1 MGPILYTLY
10 SAPLHDIVAEAGVQD
25 HEFADDRQLYT
36 SFRPESASSAV
47 SSLSESIAKSKT
59 WMDANHL
66 KLNEGKTDALVVSSS
81 ARAKVNLPPLVIN
94 GVEVVPSSTVRNLGV
109 ILDSNLTMTAH
120 ISAVCRRAFFHLRR
134 IARIKKFLS
143 PAATAQLIH
152 AFVASQLDYGNALL
166 VGLPSAQLDRLQR
179 VQNAAARLI
188 TGAKRRDSIT
198 PHLRSLHWLPIK
210 QRIDFKIAVL
220 VYKCLTGCAPKYLS
234 EHIIPYCPDRD
245 LRSSSLFKVV
255 LPPSRTVTY
264 GDRSFSVA
272 GPSVWN
278 ALPLDVRSAQSFTQF
293 KSRLKTHLFIGAFI
307 S

>member
-1 MGPILYTLY
+1 MYNPTQSAYRRGHSTETALLCVLNYILRAIDRGEISLLALLDQTAAFDLLDHPTLLHRLEHRYGICGIVLLWFKSYLEKRLQAILIAAVSSSPTQLDDGVPQGSVMGPILYTLY

-36 SFRPESASSAV
+36 SLRPESASSAV

-134 IARIKKFLS
+134 IVRIKKFLS

-166 VGLPSAQLDRLQR
+166 VGLPSAQLDRLPECGCS
-179 VQNAAARLI
+179 AYH
-188 TGAKRRDSIT
+188 RR
-198 PHLRSLHWLPIK
+198 
-210 QRIDFKIAVL
+210 
-220 VYKCLTGCAPKYLS
+220 
-234 EHIIPYCPDRD
+234 
-245 LRSSSLFKVV
+245 
-255 LPPSRTVTY
+255 
-264 GDRSFSVA
+264 
-272 GPSVWN
+272 
-278 ALPLDVRSAQSFTQF
+278 
-293 KSRLKTHLFIGAFI
+293 
-307 S
+307 